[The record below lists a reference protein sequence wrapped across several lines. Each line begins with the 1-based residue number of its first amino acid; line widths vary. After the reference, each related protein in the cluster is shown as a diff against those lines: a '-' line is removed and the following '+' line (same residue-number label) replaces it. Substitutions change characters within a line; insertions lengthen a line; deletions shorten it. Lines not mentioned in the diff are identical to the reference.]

1 MVVRSLFVWLSRV
14 FSVWLLHWCLLTLSG
29 GDVTHCHIVSLRR
42 SPSSNTIK
50 RVWGGISLLSVA
62 VIYPNICPSSWHISV
77 HARLRYLDKVQ
88 RRRELSLCP
97 CLSVDG
103 AITWEPVAILSLW
116 CCSPSPPRERE
127 RKRATRSSPE
137 FFRADIYNRA
147 KAHCFQSAPMP
158 QHPCDLH
165 CALFRYDIGTF
176 VLLCRRLDSQLTGS
190 K

>member
-77 HARLRYLDKVQ
+77 HARLRYLDKV
-88 RRRELSLCP
+88 RESSACARV
-97 CLSVDG
+97 CLWMERSPESQLPFSHYG
-103 AITWEPVAILSLW
+103 AARHLH
-116 CCSPSPPRERE
+116 RERE

>member
-50 RVWGGISLLSVA
+50 RVWGGGISLLSVA

-127 RKRATRSSPE
+127 RERERPGALQSFSVLIFITEQKHIVFRVPQCHSIHVIFIVHFSDMTLGRL
-137 FFRADIYNRA
+137 FF
-147 KAHCFQSAPMP
+147 
-158 QHPCDLH
+158 
-165 CALFRYDIGTF
+165 CAVGWT
-176 VLLCRRLDSQLTGS
+176 VN
-190 K
+190 